1 MLEHA
6 FNTVNQIRRALI
18 NFSIILVVTSVHW
31 LVVVSPVYYKN
42 VVFGVVSFPLCKNMW
57 KLEDMMK

>member
-1 MLEHA
+1 MPP
-6 FNTVNQIRRALI
+6 LI

>member
-1 MLEHA
+1 M
-6 FNTVNQIRRALI
+6 VNQYEEIGSDMPPLI
-18 NFSIILVVTSVHW
+18 LNHPVTSIHW